1 MQKKIDGVSADA
13 MELLMFYHW
22 PGNVRELENTIKRA
36 IVICKGNEILVE
48 NLPNQIVCAERPQ
61 QKAAEELVNAMEPLL
76 DKLFENIIKTT
87 KETPRLEVMS
97 ILEKGMIERAIRM
110 TSGNK
115 VQAASLLGINRNT
128 LRNKMERYGIK
139 ETDQFNEKE

>member
-1 MQKKIDGVSADA
+1 MIITALKPWSQNDAWSLSLTAGSIHPDKGTVSLTTGSFGFA
-13 MELLMFYHW
+13 L
-22 PGNVRELENTIKRA
+22 
-36 IVICKGNEILVE
+36 
-48 NLPNQIVCAERPQ
+48 
-61 QKAAEELVNAMEPLL
+61 KARNKEFVNAMEPLL

-87 KETPRLEVMS
+87 KETPGLEIMS

-139 ETDQFNEKE
+139 ESDQYDEKE